1 MQNGEPNVY
10 AAVVT
15 MRNAY
20 MLMQWQRVQMLLA
33 FNVVATPTMY
43 AIEIE
48 DVLKAAISFVGLFL
62 HLGLLMASRRA
73 EQWIKY
79 YDVKLATL
87 ERYSE
92 VDDRDTKLR
101 FSLFSDPDF
110 ADFRNRRVASR
121 FIFSYLGICILLYW
135 SWNSFVFLF
144 P

>member
-1 MQNGEPNVY
+1 
-10 AAVVT
+10 
-15 MRNAY
+15 
-20 MLMQWQRVQMLLA
+20 MLLA